1 MSEISFQLNG
11 KPVTVEEKPGELLL
25 DLLRERLEMTGTK
38 CACREGE
45 CGACTVL
52 MDGEPVNS
60 CMVLASQAAGREIT
74 TIEGLASE
82 DGTLDPV
89 QQAFLDTG
97 AVQCGFCTPGMVL
110 AAKGLLN
117 RCEHPTRE
125 QVEEALAGNIC
136 RCTGYVKIIDAVLAA
151 ATTMNQ
157 NAKEK
162 KENENNG

>member
-11 KPVTVEEKPGELLL
+11 KLVTVEEKPGELLL

-60 CMVLASQAAGREIT
+60 CMVLASQALGRNIT
-74 TIEGLASE
+74 TIEGLAHE
-82 DGTLDPV
+82 DGTLNPV

-97 AVQCGFCTPGMVL
+97 AIQCGFCTPGMVL
-110 AAKGLLN
+110 AAKALLD

-125 QVEEALAGNIC
+125 QAAEALAGNIC
-136 RCTGYVKIIDAVLAA
+136 RCTGYVKIIDAVMAA
-151 ATTMNQ
+151 AEAIDQKN
-157 NAKEK
+157 KEK
-162 KENENNG
+162 KENETNG